1 MKNRTFY
8 RTLMVSILSA
18 VSVRMSA
25 VIDFVSVDPL
35 WEAAVLTG
43 SKAVM
48 EQYNTQ
54 NTKLLEIS
62 ALQNTM
68 ALHFNAIK
76 EWRRKENSYLKVACY
91 AEAVQAGTKLT
102 TEAIRTVRDLMDLK
116 KVMQRNPEGIA
127 TTLAMNNLYMET
139 ITEFIKTFRMLNN
152 VLIGEDP
159 EDENVTATPV
169 QSIPYEAGCVQAT
182 VTIRNSTNK
191 DIAFDGKISFILH
204 GYIASED
211 YTGHK
216 SFHGICTGGDYTIPA
231 GGSRTYTVIFT
242 KDDTPR
248 DGIGLP
254 FAGSGHTGSRT
265 ANNAYYIGNKGFTC
279 ENISESVTFQEGGSY
294 TMVIPSNTDMW
305 YSRSGSDGSGGMLTG
320 KERVEMIW
328 SLCDRL
334 DELNTK
340 VRKLILSVAYYRVKD
355 IWAFYTRGM
364 FDRHKSD
371 IAENCLERWNRV
383 QDAIRIMN

>member
-127 TTLAMNNLYMET
+127 ATLSMNNLYMET
-139 ITEFIKTFRMLNN
+139 SVRFGVIT
-152 VLIGEDP
+152 
-159 EDENVTATPV
+159 
-169 QSIPYEAGCVQAT
+169 
-182 VTIRNSTNK
+182 
-191 DIAFDGKISFILH
+191 
-204 GYIASED
+204 
-211 YTGHK
+211 
-216 SFHGICTGGDYTIPA
+216 
-231 GGSRTYTVIFT
+231 
-242 KDDTPR
+242 
-248 DGIGLP
+248 
-254 FAGSGHTGSRT
+254 
-265 ANNAYYIGNKGFTC
+265 
-279 ENISESVTFQEGGSY
+279 
-294 TMVIPSNTDMW
+294 
-305 YSRSGSDGSGGMLTG
+305 
-320 KERVEMIW
+320 
-328 SLCDRL
+328 
-334 DELNTK
+334 
-340 VRKLILSVAYYRVKD
+340 
-355 IWAFYTRGM
+355 
-364 FDRHKSD
+364 
-371 IAENCLERWNRV
+371 
-383 QDAIRIMN
+383 